1 MSQDPIRVTAGRPGT
16 TGGPDSS
23 IGHPGTSA
31 GHPTRRPGLPV
42 PTEVIVL
49 LATVLAILIAAA
61 FSKNFTAPVAWSLVT
76 ILAAAYILSRGLVKR
91 GTGDDGL

>member
-1 MSQDPIRVTAGRPGT
+1 MSEDPIRVTAGRPGT
-16 TGGPDSS
+16 TGGPDSTA
-23 IGHPGTSA
+23 GRPGTTG
-31 GHPTRRPGLPV
+31 GHQSRRSGLPV
-42 PTEVIVL
+42 PTEAIVL

-61 FSKNFTAPVAWSLVT
+61 FSENFTAPVAWSLVT